1 MIKHMKNTSLALCR
15 RVLKAECVASFLV
28 PAVLLFAT
36 AAQAQLLIAP
46 TVKAYSSQNPYGIDR
61 SVQYT
66 VNGSGLTAGPSGV
79 LGAADATHNGTAT
92 PGMWTTRGNTGSPT
106 DLDPYV
112 TYDLGAAHTLQTT
125 RIWNYNET
133 GFLFPGAQSILLS
146 TSVDNTNFT
155 TLGTVSPLQ
164 GGGGPAEMAQDFA
177 TPATGVRYVRM
188 QILTNYDGAI
198 FWSSITGTNYAGP
211 DNRYM
216 TGLSEVRFVVATVV
230 PIIWQ
235 QPLSQTLP
243 AASSAS
249 FTVTAADS
257 GFPPLSF
264 SWRKNGTNLTDAGNL
279 AGSATSNLLISAI
292 SQADQGYYDVVVANS
307 MNSVTSKVA
316 RLLIG
321 GTLITPG
328 IFAFSSEYNSGGV
341 QRLAANLVDGA
352 GLSGPGYYYDTHGNV
367 EEQVWHHGP
376 GDTTPWVTFD
386 LGGYHDLLIARYW
399 NLNQASGTA
408 NGAKNVRLSVSA
420 DNATFTI
427 LGTNTLA
434 RAGGT
439 TAEPAQDFP
448 ATASTIRYVKIEP
461 LDGYGGGWNGLSSV
475 RFEGNAVATPL
486 PNIITQPVGSTNLP
500 GETVTLSVVA
510 DANGY
515 PPLSYR
521 WRKNGVNLVNGGNIS
536 GATIDTLTLSGITSG
551 DTGNYTVIVS
561 NSAAGLS
568 SVPAYLQVVVAPG
581 LSLRSSSGG
590 QLIMPTISAF
600 SSEQGTRLATN
611 LVSEA
616 GISGP
621 GYYTDTKPNVAFGWG
636 PILGDPTPSVTF
648 DLGTNYNLLI
658 SRIWNLNSPG
668 YAGAGAKD
676 LRFSVSADNTNF
688 TVLGTNTLV
697 MAGGT
702 PYEPAQD
709 FATAAVGMRYVRL
722 EPLSGYGGAELALG
736 AVRFVVSDSARPAL
750 LTTVLQGIPGLHYQ
764 LQYMDVLGDP
774 SGWQTLDIPALP
786 ASPYSL
792 PAVDGLVP
800 TNAPQRFYRAGVVW
814 P

>member
-1 MIKHMKNTSLALCR
+1 MKKTLLIQPSNVLNARCTTTMLTSAL
-15 RVLKAECVASFLV
+15 
-28 PAVLLFAT
+28 LLLGL

-46 TVKAYSSQNPYGIDR
+46 TVKAYSSQNPWGIPR
-61 SVQYT
+61 AAANT

-79 LGAADATHNGTAT
+79 LGNADSTHNGTADN
-92 PGMWTTRGNTGSPT
+92 GMWTSGGTSLATPDTN
-106 DLDPYV
+106 PYI
-112 TYDLGAAHTLQTT
+112 TYDLGSVYDLQAT
-125 RIWNYNET
+125 RIWSYNET
-133 GFLFPGAQSILLS
+133 GFTYIGAQSILLS
-146 TSVDNTNFT
+146 ASVEGSIFT
-155 TLGTVSPLQ
+155 TLTTMNPMQ

-177 TPATGVRYVRM
+177 TPATGVRYLRM

-198 FWSSITGTNYAGP
+198 FWSSLTGTNYGGADG
-211 DNRYM
+211 RYL
-216 TGLSEVRFVVATVV
+216 TGLSEVRFVVATAF

-235 QPLSQTLP
+235 QPQSQTL
-243 AASSAS
+243 AAGSPAS
-249 FTVTAADS
+249 FTVAASDS

-264 SWRKNGTNLTDAGNL
+264 TWRKDGTKLTDG
-279 AGSATSNLLISAI
+279 GSISGSTTSNLVISALTL
-292 SQADQGYYDVVVANS
+292 ANAGNYDVVVANS
-307 MNSVTSKVA
+307 QASVTSKVA

-321 GTLITPG
+321 GTLITPS
-328 IFAFSSEYNSGGV
+328 IFAFSSEYNSGGI
-341 QRLAANLVDGA
+341 QRLAANLVNGV

-386 LGGYHDLLIARYW
+386 LGGYYDLLIARYW
-399 NLNQASGTA
+399 NLNQQSGTA

-420 DNATFTI
+420 DNAAFTI

-448 ATASTIRYVKIEP
+448 ATALTIRYVKIEP

-500 GETVTLSVVA
+500 GETATLSVVA

-536 GATIDTLTLSGITSG
+536 GATTDTLTLSGITGG
-551 DTGNYTVIVS
+551 DTGSYAVIVS

-590 QLIMPTISAF
+590 QLITSTISAF

-611 LVSEA
+611 LVREA

-621 GYYTDTKPNVAFGWG
+621 GYYTDTKPNVALGWG

-648 DLGTNYNLLI
+648 DLGTNYHLLI
-658 SRIWNLNSPG
+658 TRIWNLNSPG

-676 LRFSVSADNTNF
+676 LRFAVSADNTNF

-709 FATAAVGMRYVRL
+709 FATAAAGMRYVRL

-736 AVRFVVSDSARPAL
+736 AVRFVVADSARPAL
-750 LTTVLQGIPGLHYQ
+750 VTTILQGILGFHYQ
-764 LQYMDVLGDP
+764 LQYVDILGDP
-774 SGWQTLDIPALP
+774 NGWQTLDIPALP

-792 PAVDGLVP
+792 PALDGLVP